1 MAGWV
6 PVGTLGLT
14 SLLVA
19 PSGLEVKFPLQ
30 TTASSVCRRAI
41 VIVVKIL
48 VLFDKYK
55 RSVIKHFLFNL
66 FYLKIIEVFKIL

>member
-1 MAGWV
+1 MKPREVKRLPLCAIDSVAGWV

-30 TTASSVCRRAI
+30 TTASSTSVCRRAI

-55 RSVIKHFLFNL
+55 
-66 FYLKIIEVFKIL
+66 